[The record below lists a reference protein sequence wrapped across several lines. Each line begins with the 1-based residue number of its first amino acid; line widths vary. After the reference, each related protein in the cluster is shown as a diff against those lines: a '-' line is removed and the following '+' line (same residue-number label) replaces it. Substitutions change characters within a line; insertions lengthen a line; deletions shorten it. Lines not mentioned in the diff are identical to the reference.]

1 MKNVNGSTKYIFS
14 IWFQIFFI
22 GKMHFTHLNNI
33 SQILYNSLKNIL
45 HINLWNSIDG
55 RDAKSQNL
63 WNNTLGTEPEKDAFQ
78 LWVKGRKSLR
88 CTENKEN
95 IIF

>member
-1 MKNVNGSTKYIFS
+1 
-14 IWFQIFFI
+14 
-22 GKMHFTHLNNI
+22 MHFTHLNNI

-88 CTENKEN
+88 CTENKKN